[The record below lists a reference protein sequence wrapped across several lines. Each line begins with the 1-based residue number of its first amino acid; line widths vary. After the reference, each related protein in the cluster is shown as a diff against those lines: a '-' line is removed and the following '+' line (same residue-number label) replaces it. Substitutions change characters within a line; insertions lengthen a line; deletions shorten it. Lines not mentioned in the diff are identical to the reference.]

1 MLHRYVLNEWKS
13 HLLVFIYYTKCSS
26 GIWVSSVA
34 PAFDSLIEA
43 VARRNCCFWVRL
55 FVPALHNICRAHII
69 NTHIIHIMRPRF
81 LGDQPPTAQF
91 LNDITQVLSLKLTC
105 VRLLLLTKAFCA
117 GIVSSSSLGEDAREE
132 KENADAPPPKP
143 PPLTLKDLTDET
155 TSRETIEI
163 CTSLIETIVRGAV
176 RYELDANELRNELE
190 QLGLPKVSFTL
201 HRVFKRINDIFL

>member
-1 MLHRYVLNEWKS
+1 M
-13 HLLVFIYYTKCSS
+13 
-26 GIWVSSVA
+26 
-34 PAFDSLIEA
+34 
-43 VARRNCCFWVRL
+43 L
-55 FVPALHNICRAHII
+55 FVLETPLFICRALI
-69 NTHIIHIMRPRF
+69 NIHIMRPRF

-105 VRLLLLTKAFCA
+105 VRVLLLTKAFCA
-117 GIVSSSSLGEDAREE
+117 RIVSSSLGEDEREE

-163 CTSLIETIVRGAV
+163 CTSLIERIVRGAV

-190 QLGLPKVSFTL
+190 QLGLPKVSFTS
-201 HRVFKRINDIFL
+201 RI

>member
-43 VARRNCCFWVRL
+43 VARRNCCFLVRL

-105 VRLLLLTKAFCA
+105 VRVLLLTKVVCA
-117 GIVSSSSLGEDAREE
+117 RIVSSSLGEDAREE

-143 PPLTLKDLTDET
+143 PPLTLTDLTDET

>member
-1 MLHRYVLNEWKS
+1 M
-13 HLLVFIYYTKCSS
+13 
-26 GIWVSSVA
+26 
-34 PAFDSLIEA
+34 
-43 VARRNCCFWVRL
+43 RL

-105 VRLLLLTKAFCA
+105 VRVLLLTKVVCA
-117 GIVSSSSLGEDAREE
+117 RIVSSSLGEDARKE

-143 PPLTLKDLTDET
+143 PPLTLTDLTDET

-190 QLGLPKVSFTL
+190 QLGLPKVSFTS
-201 HRVFKRINDIFL
+201 RI

>member
-1 MLHRYVLNEWKS
+1 M
-13 HLLVFIYYTKCSS
+13 
-26 GIWVSSVA
+26 
-34 PAFDSLIEA
+34 
-43 VARRNCCFWVRL
+43 
-55 FVPALHNICRAHII
+55 
-69 NTHIIHIMRPRF
+69 
-81 LGDQPPTAQF
+81 
-91 LNDITQVLSLKLTC
+91 
-105 VRLLLLTKAFCA
+105 LLLTKAFCA
-117 GIVSSSSLGEDAREE
+117 RIVSSSLGEDEREE

>member
-1 MLHRYVLNEWKS
+1 MFLGAFVCSRTPQ
-13 HLLVFIYYTKCSS
+13 HLS
-26 GIWVSSVA
+26 
-34 PAFDSLIEA
+34 
-43 VARRNCCFWVRL
+43 R
-55 FVPALHNICRAHII
+55 ALI

-163 CTSLIETIVRGAV
+163 CTRLIETIVRGAV

-190 QLGLPKVSFTL
+190 QLGLPKVSFTS
-201 HRVFKRINDIFL
+201 RI

>member
-1 MLHRYVLNEWKS
+1 LRPPLTLWLRRLRGETV
-13 HLLVFIYYTKCSS
+13 VF
-26 GIWVSSVA
+26 A
-34 PAFDSLIEA
+34 P
-43 VARRNCCFWVRL
+43 VL
-55 FVPALHNICRAHII
+55 FVLETPLFICSALI
-69 NTHIIHIMRPRF
+69 NIHIMRPRF

-163 CTSLIETIVRGAV
+163 CTRLIETIVRGAV

-190 QLGLPKVSFTL
+190 QLGLPKVSFTS
-201 HRVFKRINDIFL
+201 RI

>member
-1 MLHRYVLNEWKS
+1 M
-13 HLLVFIYYTKCSS
+13 
-26 GIWVSSVA
+26 
-34 PAFDSLIEA
+34 
-43 VARRNCCFWVRL
+43 L
-55 FVPALHNICRAHII
+55 FVLETPLFICRALI
-69 NTHIIHIMRPRF
+69 NIHIMRPRF

-105 VRLLLLTKAFCA
+105 VRVLLLTKAFCA
-117 GIVSSSSLGEDAREE
+117 RIVSSSLGEDEREE

-190 QLGLPKVSFTL
+190 QLGLPKVSFTS
-201 HRVFKRINDIFL
+201 HI